1 MGGQL
6 AGSIRVIR
14 PLWKLIVAALA
25 ALVLYFV
32 IANGITAPYS
42 GSTRE
47 YSADFTDATGL
58 RPNADVRIRGVKV
71 GKVTGVELQQTDD
84 NSAVAKV
91 EFTVNQDHSLTT
103 ESKAA
108 VRYANLS
115 GVRYLDVTGADGR
128 GERVRH
134 LPTANTVSSFDV
146 TELFNGLQP
155 VLQTLSPE
163 EINDFSNNAL
173 TVLQGDGSGLAPLL
187 KSVDE
192 LSRYTANREK
202 TISTLVGNMARIS
215 DSLGG
220 TSPQI
225 LQFLKEIEVP
235 IDSVLTVL
243 DEFRKADKYGPPLMT
258 VLNQLMA
265 AIGLQTTTDLD
276 QELARAFPDI
286 NNMWKSMDLFPSV
299 VESMQLPAIA
309 SEKTNKCSKRR
320 TALARAR
327 PDSGERQWG
336 GRMSRMRRFQERLT
350 NNDLLAGALVVA
362 VIAIVVAGVSYFYLA
377 PPGRQSVTFTT
388 RDAAAVTGGED
399 VRVAG
404 ISVGKVSSVELRDK
418 DVKVTVE
425 LDDTVRVGNRTRVK
439 VQLLT
444 AVGGYFV
451 ALQPSGP
458 VSQDSRTITPDRVT
472 VPYTVAD
479 ILQEL
484 PRVTD
489 NVTGAP
495 VDQSMV
501 QVADGVGRNTAA
513 FRNAMDGLQTVATI
527 MDRQKGQV
535 ESILSMAG
543 QYTGTFAKSRDF
555 VMELVRK
562 VNVALSQYYTY
573 RYGFSEAFR
582 QLGGVLERLGVL
594 TQFYLNHE
602 YEFDNGVVGLRDL
615 AKRLETSTQ
624 SVIDR
629 LEPMRDQL
637 MRLVGDGKHKSSD
650 QFVIDASAMCLP
662 VPGRT
667 C

>member
-309 SEKTNKCSKRR
+309 SEKTNKCSK
-320 TALARAR
+320 
-327 PDSGERQWG
+327 G
-336 GRMSRMRRFQERLT
+336 
-350 NNDLLAGALVVA
+350 
-362 VIAIVVAGVSYFYLA
+362 
-377 PPGRQSVTFTT
+377 
-388 RDAAAVTGGED
+388 
-399 VRVAG
+399 
-404 ISVGKVSSVELRDK
+404 
-418 DVKVTVE
+418 
-425 LDDTVRVGNRTRVK
+425 
-439 VQLLT
+439 
-444 AVGGYFV
+444 
-451 ALQPSGP
+451 
-458 VSQDSRTITPDRVT
+458 
-472 VPYTVAD
+472 
-479 ILQEL
+479 EL
-484 PRVTD
+484 PLPELGQILV
-489 NVTGAP
+489 NGSGA
-495 VDQSMV
+495 
-501 QVADGVGRNTAA
+501 
-513 FRNAMDGLQTVATI
+513 
-527 MDRQKGQV
+527 
-535 ESILSMAG
+535 
-543 QYTGTFAKSRDF
+543 
-555 VMELVRK
+555 
-562 VNVALSQYYTY
+562 
-573 RYGFSEAFR
+573 
-582 QLGGVLERLGVL
+582 
-594 TQFYLNHE
+594 
-602 YEFDNGVVGLRDL
+602 VVCR
-615 AKRLETSTQ
+615 A
-624 SVIDR
+624 
-629 LEPMRDQL
+629 
-637 MRLVGDGKHKSSD
+637 
-650 QFVIDASAMCLP
+650 
-662 VPGRT
+662 
-667 C
+667 

>member
-1 MGGQL
+1 
-6 AGSIRVIR
+6 
-14 PLWKLIVAALA
+14 
-25 ALVLYFV
+25 
-32 IANGITAPYS
+32 
-42 GSTRE
+42 
-47 YSADFTDATGL
+47 
-58 RPNADVRIRGVKV
+58 
-71 GKVTGVELQQTDD
+71 
-84 NSAVAKV
+84 
-91 EFTVNQDHSLTT
+91 
-103 ESKAA
+103 
-108 VRYANLS
+108 
-115 GVRYLDVTGADGR
+115 
-128 GERVRH
+128 
-134 LPTANTVSSFDV
+134 
-146 TELFNGLQP
+146 
-155 VLQTLSPE
+155 
-163 EINDFSNNAL
+163 
-173 TVLQGDGSGLAPLL
+173 
-187 KSVDE
+187 
-192 LSRYTANREK
+192 
-202 TISTLVGNMARIS
+202 
-215 DSLGG
+215 
-220 TSPQI
+220 
-225 LQFLKEIEVP
+225 
-235 IDSVLTVL
+235 
-243 DEFRKADKYGPPLMT
+243 
-258 VLNQLMA
+258 
-265 AIGLQTTTDLD
+265 
-276 QELARAFPDI
+276 
-286 NNMWKSMDLFPSV
+286 
-299 VESMQLPAIA
+299 
-309 SEKTNKCSKRR
+309 
-320 TALARAR
+320 
-327 PDSGERQWG
+327 
-336 GRMSRMRRFQERLT
+336 MSRMRRFQERLT